1 MMTIDKKTAKSAQ
14 RKADTRPFVIAG
26 YSVILLTFGV
36 MGGWAAT
43 AKLDRGVIA
52 PGTIDVSSNRK
63 EVQHL
68 EGGLIEKIAVKEGED
83 VKEGQVLVKL
93 NDVQARTSLR
103 ILEIRQHIAQAMES
117 RLLAERRMD
126 SEFQLPPALLA
137 DPATEVQTAIA
148 DQREIFADRRSILKS
163 QTDILSNRIDQLR
176 REYQGLDEQKSAFQE
191 RVHLLDERLSRL
203 RTGFETGVVQANLL
217 STYED
222 EYMEVKQNIA
232 RMDTEKAKVEKSIGE
247 TEFQILQTQQQFKE
261 RASSEYKDVSG
272 QIKELVE
279 HVKVAQDVLARTE
292 IRSPVKGSVQNIRF
306 HTTGGVIR
314 PGEVVM
320 EVVPVTDSMVINAH
334 VSIMDIDNV
343 HPGLKAEVKFTA
355 FPGRFMPII
364 IGEVDSVSKGSIVPT
379 DGRTAPYYL
388 ARINVSKGMVPDDV
402 ENRISAGMPADVI
415 ISTGERTV
423 ADYLTSPL
431 TDAVSKSM
439 REE

>member
-1 MMTIDKKTAKSAQ
+1 MESKSTKTKKRTS
-14 RKADTRPFVIAG
+14 DTRPFVVAG

-36 MGGWAAT
+36 VGGWAAT

-63 EVQHL
+63 EIQHL
-68 EGGLIEKIAVKEGED
+68 EGGLIEKILVKEGDAVE
-83 VKEGQVLVKL
+83 EGQVLVKL
-93 NDVQARTSLR
+93 NDVQARTNLR
-103 ILEIRQHIAQAMES
+103 ILEIRLHIAQAMEA

-126 SEFQLPPALLA
+126 TDFQLPASLLS
-137 DPATEVQTAIA
+137 DPAPEVQTAIA

-163 QTDILSNRIDQLR
+163 QTDILRNRIDQLR
-176 REYQGLDEQKSAFQE
+176 REFDGLDEQKIAFQE
-191 RVHLLDERLSRL
+191 RVQILEQRLNRL
-203 RTGFETGVVQANLL
+203 RTGLETGVVQANIL

-222 EYMEVKQNIA
+222 EYMEVKQNVA
-232 RMDTEKAKVEKSIGE
+232 RMDTEKAKTEKSMGE

-279 HVKVAQDVLARTE
+279 HVKVAQDVAERTE
-292 IRSPVKGSVQNIRF
+292 IRSPVKGAVQNIRF

-314 PGEVVM
+314 PGEVIM
-320 EVVPVTDSMVINAH
+320 EVVPATDSMVINAH
-334 VSIMDIDNV
+334 VSVMDIDNV

-364 IGEVDSVSKGSIVPT
+364 IGEVENVSKGSIIPT
-379 DGRTAPYYL
+379 DGKTAPYYL

-402 ENRISAGMPADVI
+402 ENRISPGMPADVI

-431 TDAVSKSM
+431 TDAISKSM